1 MRNRNFIPFMFLFA
15 ALAGCAAT
23 APSAPRH
30 GAAFPSTIALLPF
43 ENESLDL
50 RAPEILRDLLD
61 TYLSAANFNLTD
73 VKEAEEK
80 IHGIGIQEGGQLN
93 AVTPQKLGALLGA
106 DALLYGD
113 IETFNNAN
121 IGVYAQRTVK
131 VSLRLVD
138 AKTGKTLWETEKSKA
153 NSELGLSKAAA
164 KNIALK
170 GYATK
175 AAENLAD
182 NPLYPE
188 SEDVVRLLV
197 RELGKARR
205 DW

>member
-1 MRNRNFIPFMFLFA
+1 MRRHIPFIVLFA
-15 ALAGCAAT
+15 VFGGCAST
-23 APSAPRH
+23 APTAPRH
-30 GAAFPSTIALLPF
+30 NSAFPAAIALLPF

-80 IHGIGIQEGGQLN
+80 LRGIGIMEGGQLN
-93 AVTPQKLGALLGA
+93 AVTPQKIGALLEA

-121 IGVYAQRTVK
+121 VGVYASRTVK
-131 VSLRLVD
+131 VTLLLVD
-138 AKTGKTLWETEKSKA
+138 ARTGKKLWETVKSKA
-153 NSELGLSKAAA
+153 NSELGLSKTAA
-164 KNIALK
+164 KNVLIK
-170 GYATK
+170 GYANK
-175 AAENLAD
+175 AVENLMD

-188 SEDVVRLLV
+188 SEDVVRQLV
-197 RELGKARR
+197 RELGKARKN
-205 DW
+205 W

>member
-1 MRNRNFIPFMFLFA
+1 MRNRHYIPFIFLFA
-15 ALAGCAAT
+15 ALGGCAAT
-23 APSAPRH
+23 APVARH
-30 GAAFPSTIALLPF
+30 GSSFPSTIALLPF
-43 ENESLDL
+43 ENQSLDL
-50 RAPEILRDLLD
+50 RAPEIMSDLMD

-80 IHGIGIQEGGQLN
+80 LKGIGIMEGGQLN
-93 AVTPQKLGALLGA
+93 AVTPQKVGELLGA

-121 IGVYAQRTVK
+121 VGVYAQRTVK

-138 AKTGKTLWETEKSKA
+138 AGTGKTLWETEKSKA
-153 NSELGLSKAAA
+153 NSELGLSKDAA
-164 KNIALK
+164 KNILVK
-170 GYATK
+170 GLATK
-175 AAENLAD
+175 AAENIMD

>member
-1 MRNRNFIPFMFLFA
+1 MRNRNYIPLIFLFA
-15 ALAGCAAT
+15 ALGGCAST
-23 APSAPRH
+23 APVARH
-30 GAAFPSTIALLPF
+30 GSSFPATIALLPF
-43 ENESLDL
+43 ENQSLDL
-50 RAPEILRDLLD
+50 RAPELLRDLMD

-80 IHGIGIQEGGQLN
+80 LRGIGIQEGGQLN
-93 AVTPQKLGALLGA
+93 AVTPQKVGELLGA
-106 DALLYGD
+106 EALLYGD

-121 IGVYAQRTVK
+121 VGVYAQRTVK

-138 AKTGKTLWETEKSKA
+138 AGTGKTLWETEKSKA
-153 NSELGLSKAAA
+153 NSELGLSKDTA
-164 KNIALK
+164 KNILVK
-170 GYATK
+170 GLATK
-175 AAENLAD
+175 AVENIMD